1 MKSFIYLLSI
11 LTGLEGVTIAAAF
24 SYIFV
29 IIAEKNTRSVY
40 SYILIVITG
49 IILISLIK
57 LLRITSINKYIYNK
71 NFYNK
76 QNILLKEYEK
86 ETHDEVVSFLQNDY
100 KKYEE
105 NFLIKQFD
113 LVEKWATAIF
123 SIIFALSNNVLLTIW
138 FIGFS
143 ILPIVIQKLA
153 KKKIAYAVEDWRS
166 VSNDFLQF
174 SNDYIRGIPLFFQYN
189 LLSINKKKIDENIN
203 KIESSNKKM
212 NTTIS
217 YVATFIECAGYIA
230 FFMPITI
237 GVYFVLNQ
245 KIELAAFMAILNVN
259 NGIINSIIGIA
270 NIKNL
275 MSSVANIH
283 TEVLAINNNTT
294 LNSSKCNS
302 SKCKT
307 PLTEFENLTAL
318 DIRMVSD
325 KKLLFEDINF
335 KVFKDNKVL
344 IQGGSGAGKSTFLN
358 ILRGTIPPTDGEILV
373 NNQKV
378 DCNTLKN
385 FFSYVEQTPII
396 FKDTLLYNLTLG
408 KDFSKKHLIEV
419 CQISELNELLERIG
433 LEGYINGD
441 ISGGEM
447 KRLSLARALLFDRE
461 IILIDEGTASI
472 DEETSIAI
480 HKNILNL
487 KKTIIEVDHH
497 IPDDIKNLYT
507 SRYVLKNKRLLSS
520 D

>member
-1 MKSFIYLLSI
+1 MVIVKIFSYLLSI
-11 LTGLEGVTIAAAF
+11 LTGLESVAVATAF
-24 SYIFV
+24 SYVFV
-29 IIAEKNTRSVY
+29 MISEKNTSFIY

-49 IILISLIK
+49 IILINLIK
-57 LLRITSINKYIYNK
+57 LLRITSINRYVYNT

-86 ETHDEVVSFLQNDY
+86 EDHDGIISFIQNDY

-105 NFLIKQFD
+105 NFLVKQFD
-113 LVEKWATAIF
+113 LVEKWSTAIF
-123 SIIFALSNNVLLTIW
+123 SIIFALSNNVILTIW

-143 ILPIVIQKLA
+143 VLPIVIQKLA
-153 KKKIAYAVEDWRS
+153 KKKITYAVEDWRS
-166 VSNDFLQF
+166 VSDGFLRF
-174 SNDYIRGIPLFFQYN
+174 LNDYIRGLPLFFQYN
-189 LLSINKKKIDENIN
+189 LISTNKKKIDENIN
-203 KIESSNKKM
+203 NIESSNKKM
-212 NTTIS
+212 NNTIS
-217 YVATFIECAGYIA
+217 YVTIFIECAGYIA
-230 FFMPITI
+230 FFIPIAI

-245 KIELAAFMAILNVN
+245 KIKLAAFMAILNVN

-270 NIKNL
+270 NTKNL
-275 MSSVANIH
+275 MNSVDNIH
-283 TEVLAINNNTT
+283 TEILSINNNMT
-294 LNSSKCNS
+294 LNISKD
-302 SKCKT
+302 KT
-307 PLTEFENLTAL
+307 PLIEFDNLTAL
-318 DIRMVSD
+318 NVKMESD
-325 KKLLFEDINF
+325 KKILFEDINF
-335 KVFKDNKVL
+335 KVFKYNKVL
-344 IQGGSGAGKSTFLN
+344 IQGGSGTGKSTLLN
-358 ILRGTIPPTDGEILV
+358 ILRGTVQPTGGEILI

-378 DCNTLKN
+378 NCNILKN

-408 KDFSKKHLIEV
+408 KYFLKEDIIEV
-419 CQISELNELLERIG
+419 CEIVELNELLERIG
-433 LEGYINGD
+433 LEGYINDD

-461 IILIDEGTASI
+461 ILLIDEGTASI

-507 SRYVLKNKRLLSS
+507 NQFVLKNKKLLSS